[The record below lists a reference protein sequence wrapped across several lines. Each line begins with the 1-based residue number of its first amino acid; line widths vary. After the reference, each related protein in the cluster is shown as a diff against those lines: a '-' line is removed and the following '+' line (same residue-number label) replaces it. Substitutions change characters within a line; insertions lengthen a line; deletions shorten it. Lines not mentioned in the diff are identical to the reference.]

1 MTVVRIVRS
10 DTVVSMVI
18 EFVEPPTNLQIN

>member
-1 MTVVRIVRS
+1 MTVVRVIRS
-10 DTVVSMVI
+10 DKVVSMVI